1 MGCFVS
7 FQQKPWLLC
16 DGGLISVKNK
26 KKYEFLLK
34 LRTHGGTTRNQHD
47 VIGYNSRLDE
57 IQAAV
62 LDTKLKYV
70 KSFIKKRI
78 KIADFY
84 YKGIVNDK
92 LRLPF
97 KSPINSYV

>member
-1 MGCFVS
+1 MQFIKVNSLDHLVTWAVSVS
-7 FQQKPWLLC
+7 FNKNLGC
-16 DGGLISVKNK
+16 YGDGGLISVKNK

-70 KSFIKKRI
+70 KSFIKRE
-78 KIADFY
+78 
-84 YKGIVNDK
+84 
-92 LRLPF
+92 LRLPIF
-97 KSPINSYV
+97 TTKEL